1 MGRLTDAL
9 EGASA
14 KKAHHEIEKWRSA
27 STPYVT
33 PHVATPDASA
43 RVEGIHLDMSDLSR
57 DAAEALAA
65 MQPDW
70 DNHHKAEELHL
81 PGLRRCA
88 RSRAHSNS

>member
-14 KKAHHEIEKWRSA
+14 KKAHHEIEKWRKRIYA
-27 STPYVT
+27 LCDPPRGY
-33 PHVATPDASA
+33 PDASA